1 MMKYALLSIIA
12 LAGSAN
18 AAVTTLAVWRGG
30 EDDAGATGGGTSS
43 STTGIMGG
51 NTLAVTGT
59 SPLYSN
65 AITAPGSTMS
75 LELSGDDLYSAS
87 TPVTLTNNV
96 GMEAWVRPTSLNA
109 FDFAISNGRTGNGGY
124 GIVQSGGFWLIVHG
138 NVQSGTAGA
147 AVQLNTWQHVAY
159 VRDNGV
165 STLYVNGVATGGT
178 ISAAPS
184 TPNTFMLGAN
194 LVGTGFEGQFNGN
207 IDHVRL
213 FSFTAGQFNVSDL
226 NYPTVVPEPSVAL
239 LSGLAG
245 LALIIRRRR

>member
-1 MMKYALLSIIA
+1 MKYALLSIIA

-51 NTLAVTGT
+51 NTLNVTGT
-59 SPLYSN
+59 SPLYST

-75 LELSGDDLYSAS
+75 LQLSGDDLYSAA

-96 GMEAWVRPTSLNA
+96 GMEAWVRPTSIDA
-109 FDFAISNGRTGNGGY
+109 FDFAISNGGFSVNTGY
-124 GIVQSGGFWLIVHG
+124 AILQDGGFWKILHP
-138 NVQSGTAGA
+138 NVAGGAAGA
-147 AVQLNTWQHVAY
+147 AVQLNTWQHIAY
-159 VRDNGV
+159 VRDNGL
-165 STLYVNGVATGGT
+165 STLYVNGVASGGT
-178 ISAAPS
+178 IAAAPI
-184 TPNTFMLGAN
+184 TPDLFMLGAGRN
-194 LVGTGFEGQFNGN
+194 VTAFEGQFNGN

-239 LSGLAG
+239 LSGIAG